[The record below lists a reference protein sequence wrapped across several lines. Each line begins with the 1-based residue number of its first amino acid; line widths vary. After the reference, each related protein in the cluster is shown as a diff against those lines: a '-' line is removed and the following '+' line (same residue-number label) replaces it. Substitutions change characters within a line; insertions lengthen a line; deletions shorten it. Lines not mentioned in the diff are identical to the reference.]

1 MVRRRKRLR
10 GKNKK
15 EREIGKVIYIINDV
29 MENEEKD
36 KLYNRNGM
44 KKKVLR
50 KEAMKNKRIC
60 GR

>member
-44 KKKVLR
+44 KKKT
-50 KEAMKNKRIC
+50 NDN
-60 GR
+60 